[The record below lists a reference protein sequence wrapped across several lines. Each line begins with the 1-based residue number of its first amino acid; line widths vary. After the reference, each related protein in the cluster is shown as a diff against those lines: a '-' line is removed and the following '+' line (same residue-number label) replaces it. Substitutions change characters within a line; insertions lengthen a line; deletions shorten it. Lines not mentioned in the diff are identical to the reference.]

1 MKSIVFTFIA
11 LFFTVN
17 AYAWCK
23 YSEVSPGQ
31 PLEACICNSSTPAK
45 VIKWAD
51 EMNCPVT
58 ILSEKKDS
66 KGIVVSVTIQL
77 GDVHSFNVIKGISIT
92 HWFRSE
98 KACQEARKMI
108 SIEKKARENEINE
121 NLKKRYSP
129 YE

>member
-23 YSEVSPGQ
+23 YNEVNSGQ
-31 PLEACICNSSTPAK
+31 PLEGCICKSSTPAED
-45 VIKWAD
+45 IKWAD
-51 EMNCPVT
+51 KMSCPVT

-66 KGIVVSVTIQL
+66 NGKVVSVTIQL
-77 GDVHSFNVIKGISIT
+77 GDVNSDVIKGVSIT

-98 KACQEARKMI
+98 KACQEAIKI
-108 SIEKKARENEINE
+108 ASIKK
-121 NLKKRYSP
+121 KS
-129 YE
+129 

>member
-11 LFFTVN
+11 FFCTVN

-23 YSEVSPGQ
+23 YNEVNSGQ

-45 VIKWAD
+45 DIKWAD
-51 EMNCPVT
+51 EMSCPVT

-66 KGIVVSVTIQL
+66 NGKVVSVTIQL
-77 GDVHSFNVIKGISIT
+77 GDVNSDVIKSVSIT

-98 KACQEARKMI
+98 KACQEAIKI
-108 SIEKKARENEINE
+108 ASIKKKARENEINE